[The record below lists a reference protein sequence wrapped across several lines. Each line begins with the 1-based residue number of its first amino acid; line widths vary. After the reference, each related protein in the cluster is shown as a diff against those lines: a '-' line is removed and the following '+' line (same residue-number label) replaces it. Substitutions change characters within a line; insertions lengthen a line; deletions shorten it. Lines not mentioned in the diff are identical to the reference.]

1 MWVKVEGRRGL
12 VKEWCQKYEYRG
24 SPSVVLFNKMQ
35 ALKDLK
41 LWNREVFGNVTTK
54 KEVALEMIN
63 YQDNIE
69 GQDLFL
75 KMIGGAKSK

>member
-1 MWVKVEGRRGL
+1 MPRPKSDHPPIFLVCERKRKDKSPFRFENMWVKVEGCRGL

-41 LWNREVFGNVTTK
+41 L
-54 KEVALEMIN
+54 
-63 YQDNIE
+63 
-69 GQDLFL
+69 
-75 KMIGGAKSK
+75 